1 MKIASFIMN
10 LICIIVWCIAAGL
23 GIYALAVGE
32 EINPISYILACSCC
46 ALSYVSHLI
55 KDINNY

>member
-1 MKIASFIMN
+1 MKIASFILN
-10 LICIIVWCIAAGL
+10 LICIIVWCVAAGIA
-23 GIYALAVGE
+23 IYALIVGK
-32 EINPISYILACSCC
+32 EINPISYMIACFCC